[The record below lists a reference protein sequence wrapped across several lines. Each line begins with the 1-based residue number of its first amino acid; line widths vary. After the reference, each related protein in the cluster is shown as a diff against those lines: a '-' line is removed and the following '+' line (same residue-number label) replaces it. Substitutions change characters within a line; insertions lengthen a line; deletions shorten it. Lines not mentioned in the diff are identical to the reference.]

1 METRGGLGRAA
12 RKLVNGDATQVFV
25 VAPAPFARAGLRSMF
40 EDAEM
45 GDGVQV
51 VGEAGSLVEAGPV
64 LSEADVVV
72 VAAAGDEFVEETA
85 RTVAELVAEE
95 GTQAILLLSEDDRS
109 LPALRS
115 LAPRGWGVVSPD
127 ALPEEV
133 WAAVAAVARGL
144 VVLPRALTERLLRGP
159 AVFGG
164 AVEELVEPLTARE
177 REVLGLLGQGL
188 SNKMIARDLHISE
201 HTVKFHVS
209 SIYTKLGAS
218 SRAEAVSLGAR
229 HGLISL

>member
-1 METRGGLGRAA
+1 MESRGGLGRAA

-25 VAPAPFARAGLRSMF
+25 VAPAPFARAGLRSML
-40 EDAEM
+40 EDPEM

-51 VGEAGSLVEAGPV
+51 VGEAGSLVEAGPE

-72 VAAAGDEFVEETA
+72 VAAGDEFVEETA

-127 ALPEEV
+127 APPEEV

-144 VVLPRALTERLLRGP
+144 VVLPRALTERLLQGP

-164 AVEELVEPLTARE
+164 ALEELVEPLTPRE

>member
-1 METRGGLGRAA
+1 M
-12 RKLVNGDATQVFV
+12 NGDATQVFV
-25 VAPAPFARAGLRSMF
+25 VAPVPFARAGLRSML
-40 EDAEM
+40 EDPEM

-51 VGEAGSLVEAGPV
+51 VGEAGSLVEAGPE

-95 GTQAILLLSEDDRS
+95 GTQAILLLSEDDRL

-115 LAPRGWGVVSPD
+115 LAPRGWGVVSLD
-127 ALPEEV
+127 APPEEV

-144 VVLPRALTERLLRGP
+144 VVLPRSLTERLLQGP

-201 HTVKFHVS
+201 HTAKFHVS

>member
-1 METRGGLGRAA
+1 
-12 RKLVNGDATQVFV
+12 VNGDATQVFV
-25 VAPAPFARAGLRSMF
+25 VAPAPFARTGLRSML
-40 EDAEM
+40 EDPEM

-51 VGEAGSLVEAGPV
+51 VGEAGSLVEAGPE

-72 VAAAGDEFVEETA
+72 VVAAGDEFVEETA

-109 LPALRS
+109 LSALRS
-115 LAPRGWGVVSPD
+115 LAPRGWGVVSLD
-127 ALPEEV
+127 APPEEV

-144 VVLPRALTERLLRGP
+144 VVLPRALTERLLQGP

-201 HTVKFHVS
+201 HTAKFHVS